1 MKKILIFFI
10 TFWLPSAVVLIMSLG
25 SSSSVVDNQDI
36 PVLSFSTIFFKNLL
50 VLTLLI
56 VGGLIHR
63 KITYFIFY
71 YNAIYFSIVLVI
83 SHDVMNSLYQVGKYG
98 IIEIFAF
105 SLGCFIGIDK
115 KYKLIWI
122 PVVLLIISGIIEHFV
137 IKGAL

>member
-1 MKKILIFFI
+1 M
-10 TFWLPSAVVLIMSLG
+10 
-25 SSSSVVDNQDI
+25 
-36 PVLSFSTIFFKNLL
+36 
-50 VLTLLI
+50 
-56 VGGLIHR
+56 GGLIHR

-105 SLGCFIGIDK
+105 SLGGFIGIDK